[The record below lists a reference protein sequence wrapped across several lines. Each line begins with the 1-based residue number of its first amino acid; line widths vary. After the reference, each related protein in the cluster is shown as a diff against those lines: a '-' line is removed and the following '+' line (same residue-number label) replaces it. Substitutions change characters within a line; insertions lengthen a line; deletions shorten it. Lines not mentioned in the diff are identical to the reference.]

1 MRPLHYAALAAVLFA
16 STGLASAQTT
26 IIEEWP
32 AMTGTVVIEAPVRL
46 TPAQRETIYR
56 TIEAVPVEDVA
67 PPPAIEYRVGTRVPG
82 SVRLYDVPQSVAV
95 EVPAIRTYK
104 YMRVNNR
111 IVLVNPA
118 TSEVVDE
125 IGD

>member
-1 MRPLHYAALAAVLFA
+1 MKPLPYATVAAVLLA
-16 STGLASAQTT
+16 SPGLASAQTT
-26 IIEEWP
+26 IIEERP
-32 AMTGTVVIEAPVRL
+32 AMNGTVVTEAPVRL
-46 TPAQRETIYR
+46 TPVQRETIYR
-56 TIEAVPVEDVA
+56 TIEAVPVEEVA
-67 PPPAIEYRVGTRVPG
+67 PPAVEYRIGTRVPG

-104 YMRVNNR
+104 YMRVNHR